1 MNSRSIL
8 FNLTIIGCLFLP
20 FQAMPQTDQDA
31 QSTNE
36 PNKLIDPKSQTD
48 DKKSINQIQPEKE
61 NTQQPS
67 TNQAANAG
75 VITPTVEAQRGCRLQ
90 IKGLATAN
98 KNLPI
103 KIRGQDGSTISA
115 KFIALNKGIVVAS
128 VSGDDCKKKL
138 KGLVAE
144 TAPDPE
150 LQPLQL
156 AIIHEPQSSG
166 WHRTKNAGSWT
177 IGAGA
182 GMRMQV
188 PLIRLEIGSSYSNIA
203 FLAAWETGAMKNT
216 TLDSQILS
224 SILEIQ
230 FYNSNSFY
238 VSTGV
243 ASDTLV
249 GTFQPIKSF
258 DGVLKQTDEYLAT
271 YKSTSSKIH
280 SGIGNRWQWGRLSV
294 GIEWIGFRGAL
305 LRNDEI
311 KLVSLT
317 AEQASDSTLIL
328 NKQLL
333 IESEPLD
340 YRFLMTR
347 LLYSF

>member
-1 MNSRSIL
+1 L
-8 FNLTIIGCLFLP
+8 FSLTIIGFLFLP
-20 FQAMPQTDQDA
+20 FQAMSQDDREA

-36 PNKLIDPKSQTD
+36 PNKLSEPKLQTD
-48 DKKSINQIQPEKE
+48 DKKSTNQIQPEKE

-75 VITPTVEAQRGCRLQ
+75 VSTPTVETQRGCRLQ

-98 KNLPI
+98 KSSPI
-103 KIRGQDGSTISA
+103 KIKGQDGTMISA
-115 KFIALNKGIVVAS
+115 KFIAMSKGIVVAS

-150 LQPLQL
+150 LQPVQL

-216 TLDSQILS
+216 ILDSQVLS
-224 SILEIQ
+224 SIFEMQ
-230 FYNSNSFY
+230 FYNSNSLYF
-238 VSTGV
+238 STGF
-243 ASDTLV
+243 AADTVV
-249 GTFQPIKSF
+249 GKFQPIKSV

-271 YKSTSSKIH
+271 YTSTSSKIH

-317 AEQASDSTLIL
+317 AEQASDSTVIL
-328 NKQLL
+328 NKQML
-333 IESEPLD
+333 IEREPLD

-347 LLYSF
+347 VLYSF

>member
-1 MNSRSIL
+1 
-8 FNLTIIGCLFLP
+8 
-20 FQAMPQTDQDA
+20 
-31 QSTNE
+31 
-36 PNKLIDPKSQTD
+36 
-48 DKKSINQIQPEKE
+48 
-61 NTQQPS
+61 
-67 TNQAANAG
+67 
-75 VITPTVEAQRGCRLQ
+75 
-90 IKGLATAN
+90 
-98 KNLPI
+98 
-103 KIRGQDGSTISA
+103 
-115 KFIALNKGIVVAS
+115 
-128 VSGDDCKKKL
+128 
-138 KGLVAE
+138 
-144 TAPDPE
+144 
-150 LQPLQL
+150 
-156 AIIHEPQSSG
+156 
-166 WHRTKNAGSWT
+166 
-177 IGAGA
+177 
-182 GMRMQV
+182 MRMQV

-216 TLDSQILS
+216 TLDSQIIS